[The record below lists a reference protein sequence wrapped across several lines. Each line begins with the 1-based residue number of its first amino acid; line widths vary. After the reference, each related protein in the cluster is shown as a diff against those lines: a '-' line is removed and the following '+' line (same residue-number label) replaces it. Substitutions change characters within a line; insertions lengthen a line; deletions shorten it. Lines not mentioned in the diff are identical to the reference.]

1 MVLVVNSLSFTKVK
15 NIDRVQL
22 PVPKNSKN
30 NFCGVHLQLIMIKIN
45 NGDCADVSKKCADI
59 SQ

>member
-1 MVLVVNSLSFTKVK
+1 MERVVNFLSFTEVK

-30 NFCGVHLQLIMIKIN
+30 NLCGVQLQLIMIKIN
-45 NGDCADVSKKCADI
+45 NGDCADVRKRCVLT
-59 SQ
+59 